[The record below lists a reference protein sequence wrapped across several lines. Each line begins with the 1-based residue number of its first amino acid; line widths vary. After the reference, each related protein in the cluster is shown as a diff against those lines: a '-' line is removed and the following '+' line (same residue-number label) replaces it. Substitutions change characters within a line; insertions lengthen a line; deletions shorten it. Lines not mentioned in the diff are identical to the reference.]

1 MRSVDKQDAVVRKE
15 AAALLKHGR
24 RALRVG
30 KGKGKGE
37 REARRAELAKAV
49 AEMEAAVQRGDA
61 TAIRQHLPPLDG
73 LIDELTEPD
82 GRSVIREYT
91 ESIGVAVIIALLL
104 RAFVIEA
111 FKIPSSSMYPT
122 LEIGDHI
129 FVSKFLYGV
138 RVPFSDMKLFQV
150 RPPKRGEVAVFL
162 WPCNHDRDYIKRIV
176 ALEGDTVEV
185 RCDVVYVNGKAVPS
199 SLVDD
204 ADSFTDDNGS
214 VSNVSRYREQ
224 LGEFTYDTY
233 HRIDRPIKERRR
245 SDADH
250 TIDPFGEGTDFPD
263 LRQTPPRPPTCFDQP
278 RSEVDPNRPPQLE
291 GKLVRTARTED
302 VGECGQ
308 QLHYVVP
315 PGYVF
320 GMGDDRWN
328 SNDSRKWGAFPV
340 DNLKGKAMFIWF
352 SYSRWSLL
360 DWGGVRWSRIG
371 NFVH

>member
-1 MRSVDKQDAVVRKE
+1 MATSASLNTAVRKE
-15 AAALLKHGR
+15 ATELIKRGKALLKADKKSPR
-24 RALRVG
+24 REELGALVSSTTDAL
-30 KGKGKGE
+30 E
-37 REARRAELAKAV
+37 RGDL
-49 AEMEAAVQRGDA
+49 AAVRAQ
-61 TAIRQHLPPLDG
+61 LPQLDG
-73 LIDELTEPD
+73 LIDELAEV
-82 GRSVIREYT
+82 SSYSLIRDYT

-138 RVPFSDMKLFQV
+138 RVPFSDKKLLQV
-150 RPPKRGEVAVFL
+150 RPPKRGEVAVFV
-162 WPCNHDRDYIKRIV
+162 WPCNQERDYIKRIV
-176 ALEGDTVEV
+176 AVAGDTVEV
-185 RCDVVYVNGKAVPS
+185 RCDVLYVNGKAVPS
-199 SLVDD
+199 TLIN
-204 ADSFTDDNGS
+204 ANDSFLDATG

-224 LGEFTYDTY
+224 LGEFTYDTF

-245 SDADH
+245 NGDH

-263 LRQTPPRPPTCFDQP
+263 LRQSPSHPPTCADQP
-278 RSEVDPNRPPQLE
+278 ASEIDRNRPPQVE
-291 GKLVRTARTED
+291 GELVRTATLDD

-328 SNDSRKWGAFPV
+328 SNDSRKWGAFPAQ
-340 DNLKGKAMFIWF
+340 NLKGK
-352 SYSRWSLL
+352 
-360 DWGGVRWSRIG
+360 IG
-371 NFVH
+371 RAHV